1 MTFAEVAA
9 AASRQPNS
17 SIAIGMPLFLSCP
30 LYPVKSGVPPPASV
44 TLDLS
49 GCIGCMS
56 LTDNG
61 VVVYLSNLHLTG
73 LAPLLASGTRDSSSG
88 SSSGN
93 SGSGD
98 LLALPLWAFR
108 FNRCPNCSTGIWLH
122 NVSLTLPVEEYS
134 LLLASLTAAAE
145 PGSEADPLP
154 AGLSYAQA
162 SACHTSYSC
171 SSYSCSYSHSRFH
184 HHRHHHTHYHHHLLT
199 TIIIAMLILTT
210 ITFLATYPPT

>member
-1 MTFAEVAA
+1 MQVVIEQDMTFAEVAA

-73 LAPLLASGTRDSSSG
+73 LAPLLASGTLGDHSSR
-88 SSSGN
+88 GN
-93 SGSGD
+93 SSGSGD
-98 LLALPLWAFR
+98 LLALPLWAFE
-108 FNRCPNCSTGIWLH
+108 FNRCPSCRAGVWLQ
-122 NVSLTLPVEEYS
+122 NVSLTLPMEEYS
-134 LLLASLTAAAE
+134 LLLASLTAAAK
-145 PGSEADPLP
+145 PGPATDPMP
-154 AGLSYAQA
+154 TGLSYMQVSAHRPLVRAGECPQA
-162 SACHTSYSC
+162 S
-171 SSYSCSYSHSRFH
+171 R
-184 HHRHHHTHYHHHLLT
+184 
-199 TIIIAMLILTT
+199 
-210 ITFLATYPPT
+210 TYR

>member
-108 FNRCPNCSTGIWLH
+108 FNRCPNCSAGVWLH
-122 NVSLTLPVEEYS
+122 NVSLTLPMKEYS
-134 LLLASLTAAAE
+134 LLLASLPST
-145 PGSEADPLP
+145 
-154 AGLSYAQA
+154 AGLGLPVTDPIMPTGLTYAQV
-162 SACHTSYSC
+162 SACH
-171 SSYSCSYSHSRFH
+171 SSWAHQLGPCPLARQVDLKTVRPLAHQFDPKTV
-184 HHRHHHTHYHHHLLT
+184 RH
-199 TIIIAMLILTT
+199 
-210 ITFLATYPPT
+210 